1 MGPQRHSSPNTF
13 LLGTRLPRTTVGSL
27 PTQFKGRA
35 LATVHSRP
43 ASRNQHAT
51 HVGQSG
57 PPELWLRDERCPH
70 RGTRQGA
77 RLRLTSSPQGH
88 MCTVEKGGWIP
99 NVHSHVKLR
108 RCWSRTCGWPAGFR
122 TSHCLSHG
130 ILSTGPILRPAD
142 GTALGFG
149 SSGGRGGSQR

>member
-77 RLRLTSSPQGH
+77 RLRLTSSPQGPH
-88 MCTVEKGGWIP
+88 
-99 NVHSHVKLR
+99 VHCRKR
-108 RCWSRTCGWPAGFR
+108 RMDSECPLSCETATMLVTHLWLARW
-122 TSHCLSHG
+122 LSHFS
-130 ILSTGPILRPAD
+130 LFVTRHSKYRPNPE
-142 GTALGFG
+142 TC
-149 SSGGRGGSQR
+149 